1 MYKKLIPSAMK
12 LVQKLDLFKSLYES
26 NVFRRCYNEL
36 NTFTY
41 PWLSSFPTHI
51 YPKREKKMRNTINFS
66 KRKQKK
72 PIIDTRL
79 TWHQDS
85 YFISNFTSSLK
96 LSKSLNGYFMD
107 IDKLVL
113 VLWFRWYFYF
123 CSRNSRIIL
132 VWYKLVANTKP
143 YFIHVSRCQSVEIS
157 ARDTK
162 NMPKKILFS
171 CSHLLLI
178 NILFIHKHIYIYT
191 HYL

>member
-1 MYKKLIPSAMK
+1 MHKNWIYLHPSTCLDAVTISKYIYLSVIIVIPKTHLSKTKKENEKHYK
-12 LVQKLDLFKSLYES
+12 
-26 NVFRRCYNEL
+26 
-36 NTFTY
+36 
-41 PWLSSFPTHI
+41 FPKT
-51 YPKREKKMRNTINFS
+51 EA
-66 KRKQKK
+66 KK

-79 TWHQDS
+79 TWHQNSS
-85 YFISNFTSSLK
+85 YFVRNFTSSLELIK
-96 LSKSLNGYFMD
+96 FLNGYFMD

-132 VWYKLVANTKP
+132 VWYKLVANIKP
-143 YFIHVSRCQSVEIS
+143 QFIYVSRCQSVEIS

-162 NMPKKILFS
+162 NMPKKIQFS

-191 HYL
+191 HHL